1 MMWCFFSQLGH
12 FSYTICGH
20 AVEVTID
27 RGRID
32 EPNSWPSCTCR
43 NSYALQ
49 HNRSIFGDKQ
59 LVHIQETPDEV
70 PAGQTTASV
79 VTFCFDDLVD
89 AVKPGDRV
97 EVTGVL
103 RAQPRKVNPK
113 ISKVKSV
120 YKTYV
125 DVILFRHITG
135 MDSTKKDDNVANA
148 S

>member
-1 MMWCFFSQLGH
+1 M
-12 FSYTICGH
+12 
-20 AVEVTID
+20 
-27 RGRID
+27 
-32 EPNSWPSCTCR
+32 
-43 NSYALQ
+43 
-49 HNRSIFGDKQ
+49 
-59 LVHIQETPDEV
+59 HIQETPDEV
-70 PAGQTTASV
+70 PAGQTPASV

-125 DVILFRHITG
+125 DVILFRRITG